1 MIIDDGSTDNTKK
14 LVETWQNNPETWF
27 SIRYYWQPNQHKKVA
42 HNYAVKLA
50 QGEFFL
56 TFDSDDR
63 CVPQALERF
72 NYHWLQIPL
81 AIRYEFSAVTALCVD
96 ENNELIAIIFLVMI
110 GLTRTL

>member
-1 MIIDDGSTDNTKK
+1 MVFYDIIGSQT
-14 LVETWQNNPETWF
+14 
-27 SIRYYWQPNQHKKVA
+27 SIKKVA

-81 AIRYEFSAVTALCVD
+81 AIRDEFSAVTALCIN
-96 ENNELIAIIFLVMI
+96 ENNELIGDYFPCDDWIDSNTLDIAYKFRVR
-110 GLTRTL
+110 GEKWGFHRTSS